1 MVKVLILGS
10 GPRIHSIIWKLC
22 QSEKHPIHIVLAPAN
37 FDIIQELRARGT
49 DKSIECLDANI
60 YDVERLAEIAMVRGI
75 DLTIPCEPELY
86 ELGIVDKFRELGL
99 LIFGPK
105 KAAAHIASSQF
116 FAHELMYEADI
127 PAPKY
132 AAFDNIYMAKA
143 FLPTVKLPAVL
154 RVDNPLGSDNP
165 LLIATEIAQAEAYV
179 EEYFDNSEPK
189 NKRIII
195 EEYLEGPVYTI
206 ATICDG
212 ENALS
217 LPTVQ
222 SYRELNT
229 DFGGYAPAPE
239 LNDDVMFAIR
249 NQIINPCIA
258 AMRQKQIPY
267 TGLLAFDVILRN
279 LETSVN
285 PEAEGSL
292 ITATKL
298 NNLDIRLVQL
308 RSSLNDTD
316 SNVIMPLLDE
326 DLYDVLSASARVN
339 LSYFSE
345 GFHRYPGS
353 ALNINL
359 LPANTDIAIS
369 EQAPEDAELK
379 VKIQNS
385 IKEMSASL
393 NAAALIFEG
402 LSNVASRAKSR
413 KLSTE
418 HKPGKKILSTTAV
431 AENLVDAQILAYKM
445 AETASSLSSIE
456 YKKDIGDQGML

>member
-1 MVKVLILGS
+1 MKVLILGS
-10 GPRIHSIIWKLC
+10 GARVHSTIWKLC

-37 FDIIQELRARGT
+37 FDIIQDLRARGT
-49 DKSIECLDANI
+49 EKTIECLDANI
-60 YDVERLAEIAMVRGI
+60 YDVARLAEIAMVRGI

-99 LIFGPK
+99 QIFGPK

-116 FAHELMYEADI
+116 FARELMYEADI

-143 FLPTVKLPAVL
+143 FLPSVKLPAVL
-154 RVDNPLGSDNP
+154 RVDNPINCETP
-165 LLIATEIAQAEAYV
+165 MLIATTASEAEAFV
-179 EEYFDNSEPK
+179 EEYFSSAEPK

-195 EEYLEGPVYTI
+195 EEYIEGPVYTV

-212 ENALS
+212 EVALS

-229 DFGGYAPAPE
+229 DLGGYAPAPE

-249 NQIINPCIA
+249 KQIINPCIEA
-258 AMRQKQIPY
+258 LKHKQIPY
-267 TGLLAFDVILRN
+267 TGMLAFDVVLRN
-279 LETSVN
+279 LETSTS
-285 PEAEGSL
+285 PEGEGSV
-292 ITATKL
+292 ITATRL

-308 RSSLNDTD
+308 RCSLSDTD

-326 DLYDVLSASARVN
+326 DLYDVLSASSRGN
-339 LSYFSE
+339 LSYFTD

-359 LPANTDIAIS
+359 LPG
-369 EQAPEDAELK
+369 EQESTGIVEEDAELK
-379 VKIQNS
+379 IKIQNS

-402 LSNVASRAKSR
+402 LSNSRAKSR
-413 KLSTE
+413 KLSAE
-418 HKPGKKILSTTAV
+418 HKLGKKILSTTAV
-431 AENLVDAQILAYKM
+431 AENLIDAQILAYKM
-445 AETASSLSSIE
+445 AETASSYSAIE
-456 YKKDIGDQGML
+456 YKRDIGDQGML